1 MDENKKQPEGAAGDK
16 ADHMELFPEKELH
29 LFDLQDNAGVTVVR
43 NEPDKH
49 EEKRQKTKKRRK
61 EKKTEKKQK
70 YPHAIS
76 FLLGL
81 VILIFAFLGIVLTV
95 WNSIRYI
102 NSTAENTSEFAKY
115 NAFLTPIAA
124 VDPDSFDD
132 IAEADMEQ
140 LLNTAIWAILDNDST
155 PDLYEYAGGYLMI
168 PSDDVE
174 SAYGAVFGSESVHY
188 IEHQTVHSYN
198 CTFEYNSSALVYR
211 IPVTAI
217 TPIYTPQVTNVEES
231 GSSLILTVNYLA
243 AESWSQDNEGNFIA
257 PEPDKVMS
265 ITLRES
271 EGVYFIS
278 SIKTVSATVPEM
290 VIPEQNN
297 TLTDSEPESNTTSAA
312 TETTTAKLP
321 EKVTLGGRI

>member
-70 YPHAIS
+70 YPHAVS

-81 VILIFAFLGIVLTV
+81 IILIFAFIGIILTV

-102 NSTAENTSEFAKY
+102 KSTTDSGSEFAQY
-115 NAFLTPIAA
+115 NTFLAPIAA

-132 IAEADMEQ
+132 IADADTEQ
-140 LLNTAIWAILDNDST
+140 LLNSAIWAILNNDST
-155 PDLYEYAGGYLMI
+155 PDTYAYSGGYLMI
-168 PSDDVE
+168 PSKDVE
-174 SAYGAVFGSESVHY
+174 SVYGAIFGNDSVKN
-188 IEHQTVHSYN
+188 IVHQTVHSYN
-198 CTFEYNSSALVYR
+198 CTFEYNASALVYQ

-217 TPIYTPQVTNVEES
+217 SPIYTPQVTKVEES
-231 GSSLILTVNYLA
+231 GSSLIITVNYLA
-243 AESWSQDNEGNFIA
+243 AESWNQDAEGNFIA

-265 ITLRES
+265 ITLREAD
-271 EGVYFIS
+271 GVYFVS
-278 SIKTVSATVPEM
+278 SIKTVSATVPDI
-290 VIPEQNN
+290 VIPEQSVAP
-297 TLTDSEPESNTTSAA
+297 TEAASKSDTQSA
-312 TETTTAKLP
+312 ETTTARLP
-321 EKVTLGGRI
+321 EKVTLGGRT